1 MSANV
6 EAPPAKCSVT
16 QDRVDSTNLESLRSD
31 VPVVLIEGTLN
42 NLGVVRS
49 LSTAQMPI
57 YVVATSRNCAAG
69 WSRFCNFVQTPS
81 LKSPALIDTLV
92 ALRRRLGTRAVLF
105 AGGDQSVDT
114 VSTHR
119 NELEP
124 LYRMNL
130 PATEMVSALIDKTLF
145 QNLAERE
152 GFPVP
157 RAVTISAT
165 SELQLLQS
173 LIPPL
178 VIKPGD
184 KTLAINGIVER
195 AVRAETLQE
204 AETVVTRMLG
214 GAPTVIVQEWID
226 GADSDIY
233 FTLFSCDRQSNV
245 IAMFTGRKLV
255 CTPPRVGNTAICVAA
270 PEAAGELQALALE
283 FISRVEY
290 RGLGSLEFKRNN
302 RTGRFLI
309 VEPTVGR
316 TDWQEEIATLC
327 GVNIPL
333 LTYQAELGQPICIK
347 KEIATSVAWRSSF
360 EHRLPRAATTSGIR
374 MVDGFFRWSDPLP
387 AVYYYFIDRFAARI
401 LRRGKNYYR
410 RLTMAQKRRE
420 DG

>member
-214 GAPTVIVQEWID
+214 GAPTVIVQEWI
-226 GADSDIY
+226 
-233 FTLFSCDRQSNV
+233 V
-245 IAMFTGRKLV
+245 
-255 CTPPRVGNTAICVAA
+255 
-270 PEAAGELQALALE
+270 
-283 FISRVEY
+283 
-290 RGLGSLEFKRNN
+290 N
-302 RTGRFLI
+302 R
-309 VEPTVGR
+309 
-316 TDWQEEIATLC
+316 
-327 GVNIPL
+327 
-333 LTYQAELGQPICIK
+333 
-347 KEIATSVAWRSSF
+347 
-360 EHRLPRAATTSGIR
+360 
-374 MVDGFFRWSDPLP
+374 M
-387 AVYYYFIDRFAARI
+387 
-401 LRRGKNYYR
+401 
-410 RLTMAQKRRE
+410 
-420 DG
+420 